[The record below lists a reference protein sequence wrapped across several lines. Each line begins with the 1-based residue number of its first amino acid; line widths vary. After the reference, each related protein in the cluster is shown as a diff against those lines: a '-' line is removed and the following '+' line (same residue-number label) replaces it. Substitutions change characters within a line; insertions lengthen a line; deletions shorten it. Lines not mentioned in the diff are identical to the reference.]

1 MMFWI
6 KVAIS
11 AFIIVILS
19 ELAKRMPSLSG
30 VIAAMPLTTLLVII
44 WLKVEKSSSNIIISF
59 SKGVIIGII
68 PTVIFF
74 ILFIILLKKIPF
86 ITSLLLSILAW
97 LIVVLIFQKM
107 GIV

>member
-1 MMFWI
+1 
-6 KVAIS
+6 
-11 AFIIVILS
+11 
-19 ELAKRMPSLSG
+19 
-30 VIAAMPLTTLLVII
+30 
-44 WLKVEKSSSNIIISF
+44 
-59 SKGVIIGII
+59 VIIGII

>member
-1 MMFWI
+1 MFWI
-6 KVAIS
+6 KVAVS

-19 ELAKRMPSLSG
+19 ELAKRVPCLSG

-44 WLKVEKSSSNIIISF
+44 WLKIGKSSSDIIISF
-59 SKGVIIGII
+59 SKGVIIGIV
-68 PTVIFF
+68 PTIIFF
-74 ILFIILLKKIPF
+74 VLFIILLKKTPF

-97 LIVVLIFQKM
+97 LIVVLIFQKL